1 MAEAAVRLSDDAVRG
16 RLARIDELVGL
27 VEQTPGPTSE
37 AALEAV
43 QCLLE
48 VYGEAFGR
56 VVDAAPPDLVDAMVA
71 DELLEHLLVL
81 HGVHP
86 GTVEER
92 VLRVLDGLRPQL
104 ESRGGTVELLD
115 IDGGVARV
123 RLSGG
128 GCGCSATDDGL
139 ERAVLDAVLALAPEL
154 GSVESVSDPAGGTQA
169 LIPVDA
175 LFRRPAT
182 VGSTP

>member
-1 MAEAAVRLSDDAVRG
+1 MGDAVRLSDDAVRH

-37 AALEAV
+37 AAVEAL

-48 VYGEAFGR
+48 VYGEAFAR
-56 VVDAAPPDLVDAMVA
+56 VVDAAPPTVADRMVG
-71 DELLEHLLVL
+71 DELLQHLLAL

-86 GTVEER
+86 DPVEQR
-92 VLRVLDGLRPQL
+92 VRHVLDEIRPRI

-115 IDGGVARV
+115 VEDGVARV

-128 GCGCSATDDGL
+128 GCGCSSTDDGL
-139 ERAVLDAVLALAPEL
+139 ERAVTDAVLALAPEL
-154 GSVESVSDPAGGTQA
+154 GSVESVPDAAGGATQA

-175 LFRRPAT
+175 LFHRPAT
-182 VGSTP
+182 AGRTA